1 MAEALK
7 TKVDS
12 LEEVPESLQQYYEET
27 GTGSYV
33 LSIDGV
39 PPQAQA
45 KIAEFRDNNI
55 NLAKEKEELL
65 ERMKLYEG
73 LDADKARE
81 ALAKLATMEEEE
93 LVRSGDVETLVQQKL
108 AAAQNDHLKQLESLK
123 SARDEAEKKAKINQ
137 AKLSEFIIQ
146 NKILEAVNNVA
157 QPHQAAI
164 PDILY
169 RAKSQWRLAEDGSM
183 YAVDEYGNKQ
193 YSKGGDELI
202 SPTEW
207 SKNLV
212 ENARHLFSASIGSQA
227 TGSGGA
233 KKPIN
238 NPFTKEHM
246 SLAEQSRL
254 YKDDPATAIRLAKEA
269 GYDLGQTT
277 N

>member
-12 LEEVPESLQQYYEET
+12 LEEIPEALQQYYEET
-27 GTGSYV
+27 GTGAYV
-33 LSIDGV
+33 LAMDGV

-65 ERMKLYEG
+65 EKMKIYDG
-73 LDADKARE
+73 LDVDKARE
-81 ALAKLATMEEEE
+81 AMAKLASMEEDQ
-93 LVRSGDVETLVQQKL
+93 LVKAGDLETLVSQRM

-123 SARDEAEKKAKINQ
+123 SAKEEAEKKSKLNQ
-137 AKLSEFIIQ
+137 AKLSEYIIQ

-157 QPHQAAI
+157 QPHQAAV

-169 RAKSQWRLAEDGSM
+169 RAKSQWRLNEDGQM
-183 YAVDEYGNKQ
+183 YAVDEYGNKV
-193 YSKGGDELI
+193 YGKGSDEPI

-212 ENARHLFSASIGSQA
+212 ENARHLFSASVGSAA
-227 TGSGGA
+227 TGSGSA
-233 KKPIN
+233 KRPVK
-238 NPFTKEHM
+238 NPFLKENQD
-246 SLAEQSRL
+246 LAEQTRI
-254 YKDDPATAIRLAKEA
+254 YRDDRSLAMKLAAEA
-269 GYDLGQTT
+269 GITLE
-277 N
+277 

>member
-12 LEEVPESLQQYYEET
+12 LEEVPESLHQYYEET
-27 GTGSYV
+27 GTGSFV

-55 NLAKEKEELL
+55 SLAKAKEDLE

-73 LDADKARE
+73 IDAEKARD
-81 ALAKLATMEEEE
+81 AMAKLAAMQEQE
-93 LVRSGDVETLVQQKL
+93 LVEKGDVDTLVQQKL

-123 SARDEAEKKAKINQ
+123 TAKEEAEKKAKVNQ
-137 AKLSEFIIQ
+137 AKLSEYIIQ

-169 RAKSQWRLAEDGSM
+169 RAKSQWRLAEDGTM

-193 YSKGGDELI
+193 YGKGSDEPI
-202 SPTEW
+202 SPSEW

-227 TGSGGA
+227 TGSGSA
-233 KKPIN
+233 KRPVK
-238 NPFTKEHM
+238 NPFMKEHQ
-246 SLAEQSRL
+246 SLAEQTRL
-254 YKDDPATAIRLAKEA
+254 YSEDRELAIRMAKEA
-269 GYDLGQTT
+269 GIDLQ
-277 N
+277 

>member
-12 LEEVPESLQQYYEET
+12 LEEIPEALQQYYEET
-27 GTGSYV
+27 GTGAYV
-33 LSIDGV
+33 LAMDGV
-39 PPQAQA
+39 PAQAQA

-73 LDADKARE
+73 LDVDRARE
-81 ALAKLATMEEEE
+81 AMAKLASMEEQE
-93 LVRSGDVETLVQQKL
+93 LVEKGDVDTLVQQRL

-123 SARDEAEKKAKINQ
+123 TARDEAEKKAKVNQ

-146 NKILEAVNNVA
+146 NKIIEAVNNVA

-169 RAKSQWRLAEDGSM
+169 RAKSQWRLSEDGAM

-193 YSKGGDELI
+193 YGKGSDEPI
-202 SPTEW
+202 TPAEW

-227 TGSGGA
+227 TGSGSA
-233 KKPIN
+233 KRPVK
-238 NPFTKEHM
+238 NPFLKENQD
-246 SLAEQSRL
+246 LAEQTRI
-254 YKDDPATAIRLAKEA
+254 YRDDRSLAIKLAQEA
-269 GYDLGQTT
+269 GVTLE
-277 N
+277 

>member
-65 ERMKLYEG
+65 ERMKIYEG

-93 LVRSGDVETLVQQKL
+93 LVKSGDVETLVQQKL

-123 SARDEAEKKAKINQ
+123 AARDEAEKKAKINQ

-246 SLAEQSRL
+246 SLAEQTRIFSE
-254 YKDDPATAIRLAKEA
+254 DPSLARKLAAEA
-269 GYDLGQTT
+269 GYNLGTT

>member
-12 LEEVPESLQQYYEET
+12 LEEIPEDLHKFYEET

-55 NLAKEKEELL
+55 QLSKQREEL
-65 ERMKLYEG
+65 EEKLKVYDG
-73 LDADKARE
+73 LDADRARE

-93 LVRSGDVETLVQQKL
+93 LVKQGDLETLVQQKL
-108 AAAQNDHLKQLESLK
+108 STVKADHLKQLETLK
-123 SARDEAEKKAKINQ
+123 AAKDDAEKKAKLNQ
-137 AKLSEFIIQ
+137 AKLSEYIIQ
-146 NKILEAVNNVA
+146 QKVMEAVHA
-157 QPHQAAI
+157 TATPHSAAV

-169 RAKSQWRLAEDGSM
+169 RAKSQWRLSEDGSL
-183 YAVDEYGNKQ
+183 YAVDEFGNKQ

-202 SPTEW
+202 SPAEW

-212 ENARHLFSASIGSQA
+212 ENARHLFAASVGSSA

-233 KKPIN
+233 KRPVK
-238 NPFTKEHM
+238 NPWMAEHR
-246 SLAEQSRL
+246 SLEAQTSL
-254 YKDDPATAIRLAKEA
+254 YRENRELAIKMAQEA
-269 GYDLGQTT
+269 GITLE
-277 N
+277 

>member
-123 SARDEAEKKAKINQ
+123 AARDEAEKKAKINQ

-246 SLAEQSRL
+246 SLAEQTRIFNE
-254 YKDDPATAIRLAKEA
+254 DPSLARKLAAEA
-269 GYDLGQTT
+269 GYNLGAT

>member
-7 TKVDS
+7 TKIDS
-12 LEEVPESLQQYYEET
+12 LEEVPEGLQQYYEET
-27 GTGSYV
+27 GTGSFV
-33 LSIDGV
+33 LAIDGV

-55 NLAKEKEELL
+55 TLAKAKEELE
-65 ERMKLYEG
+65 ERMKLYDG

-123 SARDEAEKKAKINQ
+123 AARDEAEKKAKINQ
-137 AKLSEFIIQ
+137 AKLSEYIIQ
-146 NKILEAVNNVA
+146 NKILEAVNSVA
-157 QPHQAAI
+157 QPHQAAV

-202 SPTEW
+202 SPAEW

-227 TGSGGA
+227 TGSGSA
-233 KKPIN
+233 KRPVK
-238 NPFTKEHM
+238 NPFLKEHQ
-246 SLAEQSRL
+246 SLAEQSRI
-254 YKDDPATAIRLAKEA
+254 YREDPALAIRLASEA
-269 GYDLGQTT
+269 GITLE
-277 N
+277 